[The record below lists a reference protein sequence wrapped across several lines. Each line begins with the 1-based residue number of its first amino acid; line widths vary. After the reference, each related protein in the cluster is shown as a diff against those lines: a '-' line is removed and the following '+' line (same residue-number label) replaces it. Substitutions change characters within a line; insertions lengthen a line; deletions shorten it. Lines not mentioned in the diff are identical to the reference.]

1 MVEGK
6 PRYQLLPQLSEDPHP
21 MVIKDYPDQYEVSTT
36 TRAGLD
42 ILIRPMKADD
52 APRLKALFHS
62 LSPKTVYFRFFT
74 QLHDPSEEMFKK
86 LAQVDHDR
94 HVVLVAIERNTE
106 DQKILGVFRLMC
118 DPGGKQAELAV
129 VVGDP
134 WQGKG
139 VGAKLFEHGFSIA
152 KERGIESIVGMVL
165 PENKTVLSLA
175 RRLGFAV
182 RWNADDHAYDLR
194 MNLRALDLEH
204 MKHH

>member
-1 MVEGK
+1 M
-6 PRYQLLPQLSEDPHP
+6 SEDPNP

-42 ILIRPMKADD
+42 ILIHPMKPDD
-52 APRLKALFHS
+52 APRLKALFYS

-86 LAQVDHDR
+86 LAQVDHDL
-94 HVVLVAIERNTE
+94 HVVLVASERNAE
-106 DQKILGVFRLMC
+106 DQRILGVFRLMC
-118 DPGGKQAELAV
+118 DPGGKQGELAV

-139 VGAKLFEHGFSIA
+139 VGAKLIEYGFAIA
-152 KERGIESIVGMVL
+152 KERGIESVVGMAL
-165 PENKTVLSLA
+165 PENTTILRLA

-194 MNLRALDLEH
+194 MDLRTLDIEQ
-204 MKHH
+204 MKYH